1 MYTCGTADVNR
12 SLIWTKFCNFHIGNV
27 QLYGFY
33 SIFSNSVNVH
43 FNSTN
48 WNVPFSYY
56 ILWPTFDV
64 ILLLVP
70 HGLPNMDIAPY
81 IVLSHLPSSATLLW
95 KFMAHLFSIP
105 SRHLKTGWW
114 YVILILTWFQL
125 HTTPV
130 VCKCLSKNPAPP
142 PPTGFHLSISGFELQ
157 YHLKSSVFNSQKF
170 HVFDINLTPSQKH
183 KVLSIQPCPSPPR
196 QSYRWYCVCIEDGK
210 LLLYSTFCICHL
222 VRAGKSIIPKNGF
235 T

>member
-1 MYTCGTADVNR
+1 MEYVYTCGTADVNR

-48 WNVPFSYY
+48 WNVPFPYY
-56 ILWPTFDV
+56 ILCPTFDV

-142 PPTGFHLSISGFELQ
+142 PSYGFSLINFW
-157 YHLKSSVFNSQKF
+157 VWIAVPSQKF
-170 HVFDINLTPSQKH
+170 CF
-183 KVLSIQPCPSPPR
+183 
-196 QSYRWYCVCIEDGK
+196 
-210 LLLYSTFCICHL
+210 
-222 VRAGKSIIPKNGF
+222 
-235 T
+235 